1 MTRGLIKIYLE
12 KNKTSSATPKNSTL
26 FIFFCRLFLS
36 CIIIAAGER
45 KSKVVKYEITSN
57 CADHKEIN
65 AAFAALPA
73 GTLDNK

>member
-26 FIFFCRLFLS
+26 FK
-36 CIIIAAGER
+36 IAAGEW
-45 KSKVVKYEITSN
+45 KSEVVQYEITSN
-57 CADHKEIN
+57 YADHKKIN
-65 AAFAALPA
+65 AAFAALLA